1 MATNARRQPT
11 DNAGNQQE
19 NGSASVPVAT
29 VERVPSQDHALV
41 ERPGAALASIEIE
54 ARRAMEEVRAAITIA
69 KQFPRNMAEAKDKIV
84 QAFMDPDIAASAMYQ
99 YAKGSS
105 DVSGLSIRA
114 AEIIAQ
120 NWCNFQWGTREL
132 EQRSGETTVQAYAWD
147 VENNTRSVQD
157 FKVQHYID
165 TRRGRK
171 YIDDPREIYELGANQ
186 GSRRVRARILAL
198 IPRDVQLAVE
208 RQAEAT
214 LRTKVDLSP
223 EKLPSVIKN
232 ILEQFA
238 PFKVT
243 RDMLETRIQRK
254 LESITPA
261 LCVNLRK
268 ILNSMADGI
277 SAPGDWFDLPSSQPL
292 DGGSGNGNGGSRAD
306 QLRDKLGID
315 DAKAP
320 AAAGSQSPGSPPAV
334 ADAPKPDAD
343 RGDSLF

>member
-1 MATNARRQPT
+1 MANNQRRQVN
-11 DNAGNQQE
+11 DNSGNQQTDGV
-19 NGSASVPVAT
+19 NGTPVGT
-29 VERVPSQDHALV
+29 VERQPSQDALA
-41 ERPGAALASIEIE
+41 ERPSTAIASVEIE

-69 KQFPRNMAEAKDKIV
+69 KQFPRDIVKAKEKIT
-84 QAFMDPDIAASAMYQ
+84 QAFMDPDIAASATYQ
-99 YAKGSS
+99 YAKGGS

-165 TRRGRK
+165 TRRGRR

-198 IPRDVQLAVE
+198 IPRDVQMAVE
-208 RQAEAT
+208 RQADAT

-223 EKLPSVIKN
+223 EKLPGVIKN
-232 ILEQFA
+232 ILHQFA

-243 RDMLETRIQRK
+243 REMLEVRIQRK
-254 LESITPA
+254 LERITPA

-268 ILNSMADGI
+268 ILNSITDGY
-277 SAPGDWFDLPSSQPL
+277 SDPGDWFDLPSPQSAEN
-292 DGGSGNGNGGSRAD
+292 GAGNGNGGSRAD
-306 QLRDKLGID
+306 QLRGKLGID

-320 AAAGSQSPGSPPAV
+320 AAADPQSPGTPTAAV
-334 ADAPKPDAD
+334 DAPKAEAD
-343 RGDSLF
+343 RGGSLF

>member
-1 MATNARRQPT
+1 MATQTRRQPT
-11 DNAGNQQE
+11 DRVNDEQSNGN
-19 NGSASVPVAT
+19 GT
-29 VERVPSQDHALV
+29 VERIPQDSALA
-41 ERPGAALASIEIE
+41 ERPSTAIASVEIE

-69 KQFPRNMAEAKDKIV
+69 KQFPRDVVKAKEKIL
-84 QAFMDPDIAASAMYQ
+84 QAFMDPDAAASAMYQ
-99 YAKGSS
+99 YAKGGS

-157 FKVQHYID
+157 FKVQHFID

-171 YIDDPREIYELGANQ
+171 YLDDPREIYEIGANQ

-198 IPRDVQLAVE
+198 IPPDIKIAVE

-223 EKLPSVIKN
+223 EKLPGVIKS
-232 ILEQFA
+232 ILDQFA
-238 PFKVT
+238 PHNVT
-243 RDMLETRIQRK
+243 REMVEARIQRK
-254 LESITPA
+254 LESLTPA

-268 ILNSMADGI
+268 ILNSLNDGM
-277 SAPGDWFDLPSSQPL
+277 SAPNDWFDVPTTST
-292 DGGSGNGNGGSRAD
+292 DAGNGGSRTD
-306 QLRDKLGID
+306 QVREKLGVD
-315 DAKAP
+315 SKAP
-320 AAAGSQSPGSPPAV
+320 SAAEAPSPSARSAADDVPA
-334 ADAPKPDAD
+334 DKTS
-343 RGDSLF
+343 GSLF